1 MTEKVI
7 YLFQKKKEDKR
18 EKEDRKRQA
27 AIKRLIRRAKV
38 LKW

>member
-7 YLFQKKKEDKR
+7 YLFQKKKEEDK
-18 EKEDRKRQA
+18 KRQA
-27 AIKRLIRRAKV
+27 AIARLIRRAKV